1 MSKTPGSQPETR
13 NPKSEIQGM
22 QEAANALEE
31 ALGRLHIPFNPES
44 FHWEGIIPRQYKL
57 NKGSERGM
65 GWRGITRYGLGRPPM
80 IAACFALR
88 YFEIEPGGYSS
99 LEKHAHVHLV
109 IVIRGEGKALV
120 GQQVFII
127 KPFDILYVPGNTPH
141 RWINEG
147 TEPFGFLC
155 PVDTERDKPQPV
167 SDEEWDALRN
177 NPETAPYT
185 F

>member
-1 MSKTPGSQPETR
+1 MEEAGKALEKALRQLHISFDPETFR
-13 NPKSEIQGM
+13 
-22 QEAANALEE
+22 
-31 ALGRLHIPFNPES
+31 
-44 FHWEGIIPRQYKL
+44 WEGIIPREYKL
-57 NKGSERGM
+57 SEGTERGM

-80 IAACFALR
+80 MDAAFALR

-109 IVIRGEGKALV
+109 IVIRGQGIALI
-120 GQQVFII
+120 GEKVFPI
-127 KPFDILYVPGNTPH
+127 KPHDILYVPANTPH
-141 RWINEG
+141 RWVNEG

-155 PVDTERDKPQPV
+155 PVDAERDRPQPV
-167 SDEEWDALRN
+167 SDEEWNTLRS